1 MTNLEELKTKRSQL
15 EKEAEQLQVKQAE
28 HVFEINLED
37 RKMLKTI
44 MDHLNKGY
52 TWKTQ
57 NAAVLVTLYDKLKSQ
72 NNELLKSDADEGEII
87 VSLRGHELNGLY
99 QALLNVEG
107 TGIESARKF
116 IKMLTLVGET
126 VTTAMSELAEMN
138 SKIQEV
144 HQELGKLDAEIDRLS
159 SAEQINEEDVELIA
173 NETGK

>member
-1 MTNLEELKTKRSQL
+1 MQNLEDLKTKRSQL
-15 EKEAEQLQVKQAE
+15 EKEAEELQVKHAE
-28 HVFEINLED
+28 HLFEINLED

-52 TWKTQ
+52 VWKTQ

-72 NNELLKSDADEGEII
+72 NNESLKSDNDGGEVK

-116 IKMLTLVGET
+116 IKMLTMVGET
-126 VTTAMSELAEMN
+126 VTSAMSELAEMN

-144 HQELGKLDAEIDRLS
+144 HRELAKLDTDIDRLS
-159 SAEQINEEDVELIA
+159 SAEPVSEEDIELLSKTEA
-173 NETGK
+173 

>member
-1 MTNLEELKTKRSQL
+1 MKNLEELKTKRSQL

-28 HVFEINLED
+28 HAFEINLED

-72 NNELLKSDADEGEII
+72 NNELLKSDNDEGDVI

-144 HQELGKLDAEIDRLS
+144 HQELGKLDTEIDRLS
-159 SAEQINEEDVELIA
+159 SAEQVSEEDVELIA
-173 NETGK
+173 NETGE

>member
-1 MTNLEELKTKRSQL
+1 MKNIEDLKARRTELEKKAEEL
-15 EKEAEQLQVKQAE
+15 QVHQAE
-28 HVFEINLED
+28 HAFVINLED

-57 NAAVLVTLYDKLKSQ
+57 NAAVLVTLYDKLKEQSTA
-72 NNELLKSDADEGEII
+72 LAKSDSDGKVE

-107 TGIESARKF
+107 TGVESARKF

-126 VTTAMSELAEMN
+126 VTSAMSDLAEMN
-138 SKIQEV
+138 NEIQKVHAELAQLDSDIEKLSK
-144 HQELGKLDAEIDRLS
+144 AEEIS
-159 SAEQINEEDVELIA
+159 EEDVELIA
-173 NETGK
+173 DETSK